1 MGQSYKTDTLCPVH
15 IGYVMYH
22 PSMYVNS
29 VLPIVFEYPILKEH
43 MANKCLNYKFHNNL
57 V

>member
-29 VLPIVFEYPILKEH
+29 VLPIVFEYPILST
-43 MANKCLNYKFHNNL
+43 YG
-57 V
+57 